1 MRTLT
6 GRYLPP
12 AEVLAADKRLCQIA
26 AAWKKQI
33 AAAWQQADPGA
44 GRSRPPAGTDL
55 LRARAYLALLLGQPT
70 GNPPAD
76 LLPPAGSPVPGGPG
90 RGAGAGT
97 APDGRQVPAGL
108 RSPDAGGPL
117 PPLAGSIC
125 LTLPLATLLG
135 LSEAPGEAVGY
146 GPCTATSPARWP
158 GPPSAIPPPSGT

>member
-1 MRTLT
+1 IAVEAAVLPRAAGMTTGQLRAAVARAVLAADSGAARRQREEAEKDARVECWADPTGTATLT
-6 GRYLPP
+6 GRYLRP

-44 GRSRPPAGTDL
+44 ERSRPPAGTDL

-90 RGAGAGT
+90 RGA
-97 APDGRQVPAGL
+97 
-108 RSPDAGGPL
+108 
-117 PPLAGSIC
+117 
-125 LTLPLATLLG
+125 
-135 LSEAPGEAVGY
+135 
-146 GPCTATSPARWP
+146 
-158 GPPSAIPPPSGT
+158 